1 MNNEL
6 FRKVS
11 LDRLSSPEQLDQ
23 MIAVTTPKAWLTLI
37 GIAII
42 LITAII
48 WSIFGSISTN
58 VNGQGILINSYGIQN
73 VIHTQSGQVTD
84 IRVAVGD
91 QVKRGE
97 VVARIDQPQLVADIN
112 DYKSQLNDL
121 TNLTMDT
128 PDPAN
133 DQQVGPELLDFYTII
148 RNIRQARQSVQD
160 AQANYGSAISGKG
173 YDIVAATINLDKA
186 RIGEKNQQ
194 DQVGKLTV
202 LYQSQ
207 AISKKELLDAQ
218 TQLELLQKATQE
230 AEAKL
235 KRLNSGDSE
244 DTIIDRKATLQQ
256 ARLNVQL
263 LEEQFSSTKTIK
275 VAELEKKIAKMQDQL
290 ELNSSVISQVDGR
303 VLEVQ
308 VKKGDLISPGMSL
321 MSLERVGK
329 TVNLGVIMYVSA
341 EAGKNIF
348 PGMEVQISP
357 STVQKE
363 VSGFMLGRVV
373 SVSEYPSTAQGMLLT
388 LGSKEL
394 VSKLEQGASLEVRI
408 DMVADDSTVSGYKW
422 SSAQGPPF
430 KIRSG
435 TFCTGSITVQK
446 QRPIGMIIPM
456 IKKTLAL

>member
-23 MIAVTTPKAWLTLI
+23 MVAVTTPKAWLALI

-48 WSIFGSISTN
+48 WSIFGAIPTN

-73 VIHTQSGQVTD
+73 IIHTHSGQVTD
-84 IRVAVGD
+84 IRVAAGD

-97 VVARIDQPQLVADIN
+97 VVARIDQPQMVSTIT
-112 DYKSQLNDL
+112 DYQAQLAEL
-121 TNLTMDT
+121 KNLNRDT
-128 PDPAN
+128 VKQNATAN
-133 DQQVGPELLDFYTII
+133 
-148 RNIRQARQSVQD
+148 
-160 AQANYGSAISGKG
+160 
-173 YDIVAATINLDKA
+173 
-186 RIGEKNQQ
+186 
-194 DQVGKLTV
+194 
-202 LYQSQ
+202 
-207 AISKKELLDAQ
+207 
-218 TQLELLQKATQE
+218 
-230 AEAKL
+230 
-235 KRLNSGDSE
+235 
-244 DTIIDRKATLQQ
+244 
-256 ARLNVQL
+256 
-263 LEEQFSSTKTIK
+263 TIK
-275 VAELEKKIAKMQDQL
+275 IAELEQKIKGMKDQL
-290 ELNSSVISQVDGR
+290 ERDSSVISQVDGR
-303 VLEVQ
+303 VLEVL

-321 MSLERVGK
+321 MSLERIGK

-341 EAGKNIF
+341 EEGKNVF

-373 SVSEYPSTAQGMLLT
+373 SVSEFPSTAQGMLLT

-408 DMVADDSTVSGYKW
+408 DMVADASTVSGYKW

-430 KIRSG
+430 KIGSG
-435 TFCTGSITVQK
+435 TFCTGSITVKK
-446 QRPIGMIIPM
+446 QRPIDMIIPM
-456 IKKTLAL
+456 AKNTLAL